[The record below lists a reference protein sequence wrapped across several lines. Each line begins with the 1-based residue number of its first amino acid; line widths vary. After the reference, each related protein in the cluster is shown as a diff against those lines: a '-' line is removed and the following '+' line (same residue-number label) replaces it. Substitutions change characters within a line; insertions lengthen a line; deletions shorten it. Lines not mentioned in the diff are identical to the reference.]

1 MKKTIYLDNCSD
13 TKPFKEVSD
22 FICETMNDSFG
33 NPSSMHSMGIEAENI
48 IKEARKTIAKT
59 LNCNPDEIYFTS
71 GGTESNNLA
80 IRGYLAANK
89 RQGKHIL
96 TSKTEHPSV
105 LNVFED
111 LGKSGYDVDYLDVDE
126 NGVIKLE
133 MLKKMIRSDTVLLS
147 IIYINN
153 EIGTIQP
160 IKEIIKIRDSIN
172 KKLCIHLD
180 AVQAYGK
187 IHINPKRFGVDMLS
201 VSSHKIHGPK
211 GCGAIFI
218 DEKIKIKPLVFG
230 GGQERNI
237 RPGSENVPGIAGFG
251 MASKIIN
258 AGIDKNYNS
267 VSEMKKMFVEKL
279 KRNFDDIKINS
290 NENGSPYILNVS
302 FLGVKAEVLLN
313 HLNEKNIYVS
323 TGSACSSKKSLQSHV
338 LKAIGLRKEQA
349 EGTIRFSFSSQNT
362 GSDIIGTIEALKEII
377 PRIKM
382 KNHRGDIR

>member
-22 FICETMNDSFG
+22 YICKTMNDSFG

-59 LNCNPDEIYFTS
+59 LKCSTNEIYFTS

-80 IRGYLAANK
+80 IRGYLSANK

-96 TSKTEHPSV
+96 TSKIEHPSV

-111 LGKSGYDVDYLDVDE
+111 LKKSGYDVEYLDVDE

-133 MLKKMIRSDTVLLS
+133 TLKKMIRSDTVLLS

-153 EIGTIQP
+153 EIGTIQS
-160 IKEIIKIRDSIN
+160 IGEITKLRDSIN

-187 IHINPKRFGVDMLS
+187 IRISPKRLGIQMLS

-251 MASKIIN
+251 MASEIIN
-258 AGIDKNYNS
+258 SGIDENYNS
-267 VSEMKKMFVEKL
+267 MSKMKKMFVENL
-279 KRNFDDIKINS
+279 KKNFDDIKINS

-313 HLNEKNIYVS
+313 HLNKKNIYVS
-323 TGSACSSKKSLQSHV
+323 TGSACSSRKSLQSHV
-338 LKAIGLRKEQA
+338 LKAIGLRKEQT
-349 EGTIRFSFSSQNT
+349 EGAIRFSFSSGNT
-362 GSDIIGTIEALKEII
+362 ESDIIKTIEALKEII
-377 PRIKM
+377 PQIKM
-382 KNHRGDIR
+382 KNYRGDVR